1 MLTWFRPLVQWPVPL
16 DRTSVSCL
24 WTSRLVTDIRRFVEH
39 GISTAQSIGYSD
51 KVYPCEEDVARESNM
66 RCLNELSNRSTGSSS
81 SSSSQV
87 TQAGGKFETSLTS
100 TFLELCRRSK
110 QVLLTSKPPSI
121 PFICDGIVLGEKRKN
136 GEKERE
142 VERGRERDRE
152 TLWMSIW
159 EIEKIRKKKKKGKKR
174 KNGKDTKV
182 QMCEKKRERK
192 RRNITDAFFE
202 RVFYTG

>member
-1 MLTWFRPLVQWPVPL
+1 MPERYLSSILKPSSTRRSLGLKPVVSKVSRNAHLQRRSSVSIHIVGIKVSIRMLTWFRPLVQWPVPL

-66 RCLNELSNRSTGSSS
+66 RCLNELSNRSAGSSS

-87 TQAGGKFETSLTS
+87 TQADGKFETSLTS

-121 PFICDGIVLGEKRKN
+121 PLYVMALF
-136 GEKERE
+136 
-142 VERGRERDRE
+142 
-152 TLWMSIW
+152 
-159 EIEKIRKKKKKGKKR
+159 
-174 KNGKDTKV
+174 
-182 QMCEKKRERK
+182 
-192 RRNITDAFFE
+192 
-202 RVFYTG
+202 

>member
-1 MLTWFRPLVQWPVPL
+1 MPERYLSSILKPSSTRRSLGLKPVVSKVSRNAHLQRRSSVSIHIVGIKVSIRMLTWFRPLVQWPVPL

-87 TQAGGKFETSLTS
+87 TQADGKFETSLTS

-121 PFICDGIVLGEKRKN
+121 PFICDGIVLGEK
-136 GEKERE
+136 
-142 VERGRERDRE
+142 
-152 TLWMSIW
+152 
-159 EIEKIRKKKKKGKKR
+159 KKKMVR
-174 KNGKDTKV
+174 
-182 QMCEKKRERK
+182 KRER
-192 RRNITDAFFE
+192 
-202 RVFYTG
+202 

>member
-1 MLTWFRPLVQWPVPL
+1 MPERYLSSILKPSSTRRSLGLKPVVSKVSRNAHLQRRSSVSIHIVGIKVSIRMLTWFRPLVQWPVPL

-66 RCLNELSNRSTGSSS
+66 RCLNELSNRSAGSSS

-121 PFICDGIVLGEKRKN
+121 PFICDGIVLGEK
-136 GEKERE
+136 
-142 VERGRERDRE
+142 
-152 TLWMSIW
+152 
-159 EIEKIRKKKKKGKKR
+159 KKKMVR
-174 KNGKDTKV
+174 
-182 QMCEKKRERK
+182 KRER
-192 RRNITDAFFE
+192 
-202 RVFYTG
+202 